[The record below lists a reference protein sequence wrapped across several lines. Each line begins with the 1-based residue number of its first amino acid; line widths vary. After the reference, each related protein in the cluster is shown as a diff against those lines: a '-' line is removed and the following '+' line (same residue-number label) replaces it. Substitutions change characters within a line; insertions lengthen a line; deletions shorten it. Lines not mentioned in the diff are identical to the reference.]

1 VPDEGHPKE
10 TRQNRLETG
19 IDGERRRDWTVTR
32 THIVRGDREDRVEEG
47 RVGRE
52 ETRREGDG
60 GASAWSPEP
69 GTVGGERRPMDLE
82 REPKAE
88 TRHEQESE
96 CGGREGRGRVSG

>member
-52 ETRREGDG
+52 ETR
-60 GASAWSPEP
+60 
-69 GTVGGERRPMDLE
+69 
-82 REPKAE
+82 
-88 TRHEQESE
+88 TR
-96 CGGREGRGRVSG
+96 GGREMEERRRGHRSRGRSEASCGRWI

>member
-32 THIVRGDREDRVEEG
+32 THIVRRDREDRVEEG

-69 GTVGGERRPMDLE
+69 GTVGRRAAADGSTARAESRERRARD
-82 REPKAE
+82 
-88 TRHEQESE
+88 ESD
-96 CGGREGRGRVSG
+96 

>member
-1 VPDEGHPKE
+1 MPDEGHPKE

-32 THIVRGDREDRVEEG
+32 THIVRRDREDRVEEG

-69 GTVGGERRPMDLE
+69 GTVGGERRPTDLE
-82 REPKAE
+82 REPTAE
-88 TRHEQESE
+88 TRHEQETERASAA
-96 CGGREGRGRVSG
+96 GGRGEVE